1 MTLASDAPGSLF
13 GKLEKITRN
22 SEHHSYLAHEL
33 PLFYGV
39 TVASFLAPCLDQ
51 GLATVSLFSVVLRFV
66 VHFLVRPFT
75 TPSRVHVSTEP
86 QALKIIRSS
95 VLHPLVEGLSRDDW
109 LLARPLFMIAS

>member
-1 MTLASDAPGSLF
+1 MWQRMRDMRPSRTSGFFLFDFLPDEVHEVMTLASDAPGSLF
-13 GKLEKITRN
+13 GELEKITRD

-33 PLFYGV
+33 LLFYGV

-86 QALKIIRSS
+86 QA
-95 VLHPLVEGLSRDDW
+95 
-109 LLARPLFMIAS
+109 